1 MRHKMKV
8 LYLHG
13 LESKQGG
20 KKVDFLAK
28 KYEVIAPAMDYHNP
42 KLFETTLE
50 LVQEFIPDVIIGSSM
65 GGYFAYKLATIT
77 GTPVVLLN
85 PAMHSRAFEPEG
97 VYEGTKEVIGTMIM
111 GHKDDVI
118 DPKQTINL
126 LRKAIRNGQLRT
138 YLKDHEHRT
147 PLKIFKDYL

>member
-1 MRHKMKV
+1 MRQKMKV

-28 KYEVIAPAMDYHNP
+28 KYWVVAPEMDYRNP
-42 KLFETTLE
+42 KLFQHTLD
-50 LVQEFIPDVIIGSSM
+50 LVRGFEPDVIIGSSM

-85 PAMHSRAFEPEG
+85 PAMHSRVFEPEG
-97 VYEGTKEVIGTMIM
+97 VYEGTEEVVGTMIM
-111 GHKDDVI
+111 GQNDDVI
-118 DPKQTINL
+118 DPRKTINL
-126 LRKAIRNGQLRT
+126 LRKGIRKGQLRT
-138 YLKDHEHRT
+138 YLEGHDHRT
-147 PLKIFKDYL
+147 PLKIFEDYL

>member
-1 MRHKMKV
+1 MKV

-20 KKVDFLAK
+20 DKVDYLAK
-28 KYEVIAPAMDYHNP
+28 KYEVIAPEMDYHNP
-42 KLFETTLE
+42 KLFQGMLD
-50 LVQEFIPDVIIGSSM
+50 LVRGFEPDTIIGSSM

-97 VYEGTKEVIGTMIM
+97 VYEGTKEVVGTMIM

-118 DPKQTINL
+118 DPKKTINL
-126 LRKAIRNGQLRT
+126 LRKGIRNGQLRT

>member
-1 MRHKMKV
+1 MRNKIKV

-13 LESKQGG
+13 LESEQGG
-20 KKVDFLAK
+20 DKVDYLAK
-28 KYEVIAPAMDYHNP
+28 KYEVVAPAMDYYDP
-42 KLFETTLE
+42 QRFVQTVE
-50 LVQEFIPDVIIGSSM
+50 LVKEFEPDVIIGSSM
-65 GGYFAYKLATIT
+65 GGYFAYKLATIF

-85 PAMHSRAFEPEG
+85 PAMHSRYFEPEG
-97 VYEGTKEVIGTMIM
+97 VYEGTEEVIGTMIM

-118 DPKQTINL
+118 DPKKTINL
-126 LRKAIRNGQLRT
+126 LRKGIRKGQLRT